1 MNKITLSP
9 PYNLKQR
16 LTLGRFLL
24 WFILLAACTAQGEIN
39 PSSAPPASIQETAVT
54 QSTVDAT
61 PTTPATSEPTATP
74 TASRTPTATAT
85 PTAAEPSATSTATN
99 TALPTA
105 TLTAEEWQQ
114 RWQMVDARAAAMM
127 ATNNSCQLP
136 CWWGITS
143 GDTVSDAWEIFET
156 IDENGWVDS
165 PFQWG
170 ELEGI
175 GYFRHRY
182 RDETGEDIYAGFLV
196 NLRVQ
201 DEQVAVF
208 DIYAGRSVD
217 FAAGTAEYNQVG
229 ERLVRDWEQFSI
241 RSLFEKYGEPDLI
254 YIMPHGTEYNVN
266 LYYPDM
272 GIVASYRPRI
282 KVNELGQRTICHE
295 ALDTFDIMS
304 IKLYLY
310 NPLTGLPPDYI
321 RATYPLWPLGPE
333 LLISEDTQMVE
344 LSSVEAVTG
353 MSIDEFVTFVLKS
366 KDEGSACFPVR

>member
-9 PYNLKQR
+9 TYNLKQR
-16 LTLGRFLL
+16 LTLGWFLL
-24 WFILLAACTAQGEIN
+24 WFILLAACTPQSEIS
-39 PSSAPPASIQETAVT
+39 PTGMPVTTRPEIETVEI
-54 QSTVDAT
+54 TVDAT
-61 PTTPATSEPTATP
+61 PRAIHEPTATAVPSLTPTVTATTTVAEPTATP
-74 TASRTPTATAT
+74 TETVTP
-85 PTAAEPSATSTATN
+85 
-99 TALPTA
+99 LPTA
-105 TLTAEEWQQ
+105 TLTTEEISQ
-114 RWQMVDARAAAMM
+114 RWQAIDAQVEAMM
-127 ATNNSCQLP
+127 ASNNDCQLP
-136 CWWGITS
+136 CWWGIDL
-143 GDTVSDAWEIFET
+143 GDTVAHAWQIFDAV
-156 IDENGWVDS
+156 DENGWVGNFP
-165 PFQWG
+165 PFQRD
-170 ELEGI
+170 ELQEI
-175 GYFRHRY
+175 GFFDHFY
-182 RDETGEDIYAGFLV
+182 RDEMGEWIDASFLV
-196 NLRVQ
+196 HLIVQ
-201 DEQVAVF
+201 DDQVAVF
-208 DIYAGRSVD
+208 NVYAGRSVD

-333 LLISEDTQMVE
+333 LLISEDTRMVE
-344 LSSVEAVTG
+344 LSRVEAVTG
-353 MSIDEFVTFVLKS
+353 MSINEFVTFVLKS

>member
-9 PYNLKQR
+9 TYNLKQR
-16 LTLGRFLL
+16 LTLGWFLL

-39 PSSAPPASIQETAVT
+39 PSSAPPASIQETAAT

-74 TASRTPTATAT
+74 TASRTPTATET
-85 PTAAEPSATSTATN
+85 PTAAELSATPTATN
-99 TALPTA
+99 TPLPTA

-114 RWQMVDARAAAMM
+114 RWQIVDARVAAMM
-127 ATNNSCQLP
+127 ATNNGCQLP

-175 GYFRHRY
+175 GYFGHRY
-182 RDETGEDIYAGFLV
+182 RDERGEDIYAGFLV

-201 DEQVAVF
+201 DKQVAVF

-241 RSLFEKYGEPDLI
+241 RSLVEKYGEPDLI

-333 LLISEDTQMVE
+333 LLISEDTRMVE
-344 LSSVEAVTG
+344 LSRVEAVTG
-353 MSIDEFVTFVLKS
+353 MSINEFVTLTLPKKGIGRV
-366 KDEGSACFPVR
+366 